1 MPVLFLLFVAMPI
14 IEISLLIQV
23 GGAIGGWNTIAIVIV
38 TAFLG
43 AHFVRREGLSTLQSA
58 QRKMQQNQ
66 LPGNEMIDGLMLV
79 VAGVLLVTP
88 GFITDIFGFLLV
100 LPGSRHLIRRYVVN
114 HMKVRVV
121 TASNQ
126 SFYSQSSPRDPF
138 SHNASKEH
146 GDIIDGEYAD
156 KTDDNDNHPRLK

>member
-1 MPVLFLLFVAMPI
+1 MPALFLLFVAMPI

-100 LPGSRHLIRRYVVN
+100 LPGSRHLIRKLVVK

-126 SFYSQSSPRDPF
+126 QFYGQSTHRDPF
-138 SHNASKEH
+138 NPTSSNDN
-146 GDIIDGEYAD
+146 GDIIDGEYSD
-156 KTDDNDNHPRLK
+156 KTENDDSRRLK